1 MAIAVP
7 FLMSATGAS
16 AAIGAAIGVSATMV
30 STVTAIA
37 FSVTGI
43 NDKIN
48 KAASK
53 VFGEDL
59 VNFANIAGMGY
70 AMWNGGFDIG
80 SGAEAAG
87 AATEAAFEADFA
99 AASGTSGAMP
109 GEVVNGNFFADSAG
123 TGGAGLDVADAMG
136 ASSESFNLNEM
147 ASRGPS
153 FDPDLADMEMAAG
166 KTAFSSTEP
175 TNLLN
180 GDTGLKDSKVF
191 QPETVAQTPTAQ
203 AVTPQANASAA
214 SATTDQYSLASRPS
228 ATAANATGINATGKI
243 GLQATGSTGLQAPAN
258 ALTPATG
265 GNNFSNLINKLL
277 YNQKGELNERL
288 VGGVLQGAASAYTGA
303 QANKVRREQ
312 YDDEKR
318 RRDSLAPGRFY

>member
-1 MAIAVP
+1 MAVVVP

-16 AAIGAAIGVSATMV
+16 AAIAGAIGAGVTATMV
-30 STVTAIA
+30 STVTAITFA
-37 FSVTGI
+37 VTGI

-80 SGAEAAG
+80 TAAEGLPGAD
-87 AATEAAFEADFA
+87 AAFEADFA
-99 AASGTSGAMP
+99 AASGGSAMAGEEILTSGM
-109 GEVVNGNFFADSAG
+109 D
-123 TGGAGLDVADAMG
+123 
-136 ASSESFNLNEM
+136 SFNLQDVATANAAGTDQAFEQ
-147 ASRGPS
+147 
-153 FDPDLADMEMAAG
+153 DWADMQAG
-166 KTAFSSTEP
+166 KEAISDTETFDMLKAKP
-175 TNLLN
+175 GMTDQSPKATTNVVE
-180 GDTGLKDSKVF
+180 S
-191 QPETVAQTPTAQ
+191 VAEPVK
-203 AVTPQANASAA
+203 AVTPSSNAASA
-214 SATTDQYSLASRPS
+214 SATTDQYSLSSKPS
-228 ATAANATGINATGKI
+228 ATAVNATGVNAAGKV
-243 GLQATGSTGLQAPAN
+243 GLQAAGSTGLQAPAN

>member
-7 FLMSATGAS
+7 FIASALGAS
-16 AAIGAAIGVSATMV
+16 TMV
-30 STVTAIA
+30 SVGIGITFA
-37 FSVTGI
+37 VTGI

-70 AMWNGGFDIG
+70 AMFNNGFDIG
-80 SGAEAAG
+80 SGAEAASKSVS
-87 AATEAAFEADFA
+87 AADAAFEADFA
-99 AASGTSGAMP
+99 SASGTSGAMP
-109 GEVVNGNFFADSAG
+109 GEVVNGNYFADVAD

-136 ASSESFNLNEM
+136 ASSESFNLQNM
-147 ASRGPS
+147 ASNGPA
-153 FDPDLADMEMAAG
+153 FDPDLADVEMVTG
-166 KTAFSSTEP
+166 KTTFSSTEP

-191 QPETVAQTPTAQ
+191 QSDPVAQTPTAQ
-203 AVTPQANASAA
+203 AITPQTNASAA
-214 SATTDQYSLASRPS
+214 SATKAVTPT
-228 ATAANATGINATGKI
+228 ATAQ
-243 GLQATGSTGLQAPAN
+243 QATAPTAPAT
-258 ALTPATG
+258 APIAPVSG
-265 GNNFSNLINKLL
+265 DSNFSKLINKLL